1 MIEKIDLQ
9 IAYGAVK
16 HFGRNL
22 YTSNPPAIAELVANS
37 WDAYATKC
45 DIIYTEDNS
54 LFIIDNGIGM
64 TDEEFQGRYAISGTE
79 KPIDQIRIPNGMDK
93 RPYMGKKGI
102 GKFSAF
108 SLGEEYI
115 LYTKSLEEDR
125 WKSIHLDYN
134 DMLVPQANI
143 EVPVEM
149 IADLSV
155 ELNGKSDRNFS
166 DLNQGTII
174 YIPNLRRRGTA
185 STWEGIADRLSRR
198 FSANIFHDYNF
209 SLNINSK
216 NIDLTKHYYDNNMEF
231 VYYFGYEEQEIKN
244 RFNHMDT
251 EHFYKQ
257 ENDFLNSNSVKGWI
271 GTVSLPQDLKLDKE
285 DTFGGIVV
293 YINGKLAEENILKNK
308 VNDRITNSY
317 IIGEVDADFL
327 QNESEDPVLS
337 SREGLNF
344 EIANVETL
352 KNTLSDVRQKLINNW
367 NSLRSSRE
375 IEKQKYLK
383 LMLED
388 ERIKVTYN
396 CFNSEQK
403 KRFNELV
410 QKVFDKNEEYNNSQI
425 KMFSPVLISIINGQI
440 INEISIDPEN
450 EIEKILQDFYKL
462 FDKTEINSALRIQ
475 SNIHERLKI
484 IEDLNQNI
492 SKKAIESIFEKH
504 LAANPWLIDPYW
516 DRPNDKIFIETQ
528 KRYKTFIGGEEVEGR
543 TDIIIKVAEE
553 NYPIICELKREASTS
568 YSTPNVEEIKTQI
581 SKYRRMI
588 LEDLRNDGINISNP
602 QDIKSYFICGEKAFE
617 KIKDYEKIDLK
628 NSDIVVLTYQ
638 KMIKTAQGVYYDA
651 IK

>member
-1 MIEKIDLQ
+1 
-9 IAYGAVK
+9 
-16 HFGRNL
+16 
-22 YTSNPPAIAELVANS
+22 
-37 WDAYATKC
+37 
-45 DIIYTEDNS
+45 
-54 LFIIDNGIGM
+54 M
-64 TDEEFQGRYAISGTE
+64 TDEEFQSRYAISGTE

-115 LYTKSLEEDR
+115 LYTKSLEEDS

-155 ELNGKSDRNFS
+155 ELNGKSDRDFS
-166 DLNQGTII
+166 DLEQGTII

-198 FSANIFHDYNF
+198 FSANISHDYNF

-231 VYYFGYEEQEIKN
+231 VYYFGYEEQEIKK

-257 ENDFLNSNSVKGWI
+257 ENEFLNSNSVKGWI

-425 KMFSPVLISIINGQI
+425 KMFAPVLISIINGQI

-492 SKKAIESIFEKH
+492 SEKAIESIFEKH

-528 KRYKTFIGGEEVEGR
+528 KRYKTFIGGEKVEGR

-588 LEDLRNDGINISNP
+588 LEDLRNEGINISNP

-628 NSDIVVLTYQ
+628 NSDILVLTYQ